1 MNNEDLFRQ
10 ALQRQNDR
18 ASEMKMPHD
27 MEQRVM
33 KRIKSK
39 SKSKSTRW
47 LYAVSVSAI
56 AAGILILIG
65 FSLFMKDGVSEKQKS
80 VMAQH
85 KEQQDSTV
93 IVEKNEQIP
102 MMAQDKPVVAQ
113 NKNMQQTVEAVEQ
126 PAKLKGN
133 DTVSAVAD
141 DDKLNYYISLLEAEM
156 EAVDDSV
163 RAAQLEKII
172 AADFRLQ
179 QLVNRIVKG
188 EEERAMNELQKD
200 STANYINF

>member
-1 MNNEDLFRQ
+1 
-10 ALQRQNDR
+10 
-18 ASEMKMPHD
+18 
-27 MEQRVM
+27 
-33 KRIKSK
+33 
-39 SKSKSTRW
+39 
-47 LYAVSVSAI
+47 
-56 AAGILILIG
+56 
-65 FSLFMKDGVSEKQKS
+65 
-80 VMAQH
+80 
-85 KEQQDSTV
+85 
-93 IVEKNEQIP
+93 

-141 DDKLNYYISLLEAEM
+141 NDKLNYYISLLEAEM

>member
-1 MNNEDLFRQ
+1 
-10 ALQRQNDR
+10 
-18 ASEMKMPHD
+18 
-27 MEQRVM
+27 
-33 KRIKSK
+33 
-39 SKSKSTRW
+39 
-47 LYAVSVSAI
+47 
-56 AAGILILIG
+56 
-65 FSLFMKDGVSEKQKS
+65 
-80 VMAQH
+80 
-85 KEQQDSTV
+85 
-93 IVEKNEQIP
+93 
-102 MMAQDKPVVAQ
+102 
-113 NKNMQQTVEAVEQ
+113 MQQTVEAVEQ

>member
-1 MNNEDLFRQ
+1 
-10 ALQRQNDR
+10 
-18 ASEMKMPHD
+18 
-27 MEQRVM
+27 
-33 KRIKSK
+33 
-39 SKSKSTRW
+39 
-47 LYAVSVSAI
+47 
-56 AAGILILIG
+56 
-65 FSLFMKDGVSEKQKS
+65 
-80 VMAQH
+80 MAQH

-93 IVEKNEQIP
+93 IVEKNEPIS

-113 NKNMQQTVEAVEQ
+113 NKIMQQTVEAVEQ

-163 RAAQLEKII
+163 RAVQLEKII